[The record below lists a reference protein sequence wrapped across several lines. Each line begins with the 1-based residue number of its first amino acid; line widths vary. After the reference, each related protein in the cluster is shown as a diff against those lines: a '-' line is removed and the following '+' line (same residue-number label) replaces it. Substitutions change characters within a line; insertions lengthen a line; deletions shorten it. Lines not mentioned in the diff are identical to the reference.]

1 MITVPLGAPVRR
13 MPTGTQLG
21 DFLTD
26 LLGKQVTA
34 TAETTE
40 LGTDDPTGLFC
51 GVLVDEEGH
60 VGGACIADSAAAAYA
75 GASLAMIAKPVADE
89 AIAAGE
95 LNTTLIDNFSE
106 VVNILT
112 GIVNTPIHA
121 HLRMS
126 GVEAGVPDSVRDLLI
141 KASGR
146 ITFAI
151 QIADY
156 GTGRV
161 ALFAR

>member
-1 MITVPLGAPVRR
+1 

-26 LLGKQVTA
+26 LLGKKVTA
-34 TAETTE
+34 TLESAE
-40 LGTDDPTGLFC
+40 LGTDDPAGLMC
-51 GVLVDEEGH
+51 GVLIYEEGH
-60 VGGACIADSAAAAYA
+60 VGGACIVDSAAAAYA
-75 GASLAMIAKPVADE
+75 GAALAMIAKPVADE
-89 AIAAGE
+89 AIAAGA
-95 LNTTLIDNFSE
+95 LTTTLIDNFSE

-126 GVEAGVPDSVRDLLI
+126 GVEAGVPESVRDLLI
-141 KASGR
+141 KAAGR
-146 ITFAI
+146 TTFAI
-151 QIADY
+151 DIADY
-156 GTGRV
+156 GTGRL

>member
-1 MITVPLGAPVRR
+1 MITVALGVPVRR
-13 MPTGTQLG
+13 MPSASQLG

-26 LLGKQVTA
+26 LLGKQVAA
-34 TAETTE
+34 TEQDTE
-40 LGTDDPTGLFC
+40 LATDDPTGLLC
-51 GVLVDEEGH
+51 GVLVDEDGH
-60 VGGACIADSAAAAYA
+60 VGGACVADSAAAAYA

-89 AIAAGE
+89 AIAAGV
-95 LNTTLIDNFSE
+95 LTATLTDNFSE

-141 KASGR
+141 KATGR
-146 ITFAI
+146 TTYAI
-151 QIADY
+151 EVADY
-156 GTGRV
+156 GTGRI